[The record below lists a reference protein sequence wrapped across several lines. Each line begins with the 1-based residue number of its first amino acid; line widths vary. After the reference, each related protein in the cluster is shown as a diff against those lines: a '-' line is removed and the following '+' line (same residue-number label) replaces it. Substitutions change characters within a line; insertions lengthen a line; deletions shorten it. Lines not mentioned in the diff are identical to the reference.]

1 MPAILPHIIPTGRYT
16 FTEVREILNIS
27 RSTFWRY
34 VRDGYLVVS
43 EHQLTKTKYVLG
55 SDLLTFWKGKVNP
68 PRAMKTFF
76 LKFQLWSATAG
87 AVAMAISAIC
97 TPALADSL
105 VKVLLGGVCLY
116 MACIAAAEL
125 RDMRRGL

>member
-1 MPAILPHIIPTGRYT
+1 MPAILPHIIPLGSYS

-34 VRDGYLVVS
+34 VRDVYLVVS

-68 PRAMKTFF
+68 RA
-76 LKFQLWSATAG
+76 L
-87 AVAMAISAIC
+87 
-97 TPALADSL
+97 
-105 VKVLLGGVCLY
+105 
-116 MACIAAAEL
+116 
-125 RDMRRGL
+125 

>member
-1 MPAILPHIIPTGRYT
+1 MPAILPHIIPLGRYS

-55 SDLLTFWKGKVNP
+55 SDLLTFWKGKVNH
-68 PRAMKTFF
+68 RA
-76 LKFQLWSATAG
+76 L
-87 AVAMAISAIC
+87 
-97 TPALADSL
+97 
-105 VKVLLGGVCLY
+105 
-116 MACIAAAEL
+116 
-125 RDMRRGL
+125 